1 MNSAPCWSFTADSR
15 IIFSMPT
22 FLCAYRVRTVLCVS
36 ALLMASCG
44 GRTGSD
50 GNETIGTESDG
61 STGGSPN
68 DLLGGSASYTTAGG
82 TSPQTGGRSW
92 AYTAGGA
99 PMPATGGKAFSTGG
113 APTPATGGKAFST
126 GGAPMPATGGKA
138 FSTGGAPMPA
148 TGGKAFSTGGAP
160 MPATG
165 GKAFSTGG
173 SSAVSCAGVV
183 CAAIPTT
190 CTQIVQ
196 APGAC
201 CPTCLDSGCPPC
213 ANVTCPTG
221 THLELAVGAC
231 CETCVADPPDPCT
244 TGQQSYASMRASMM
258 DKYGSSGC
266 KNSTE
271 CVIIPENNSCTWTC
285 GIATPSSMSSS
296 FQSNLDSSAKSY
308 CASCKPP
315 PTVLCELTVPAC
327 VNAKCV
333 AVNSP

>member
-1 MNSAPCWSFTADSR
+1 MA
-15 IIFSMPT
+15 T
-22 FLCAYRVRTVLCVS
+22 FFRAKRVRTVLCVS
-36 ALLMASCG
+36 ASLIAACG
-44 GRTGSD
+44 GRTDSD
-50 GNETIGTESDG
+50 GNETIGTGSDG
-61 STGGSPN
+61 ATGGG
-68 DLLGGSASYTTAGG
+68 LSYTTTGGALPETGG
-82 TSPQTGGRSW
+82 TSFTYS
-92 AYTAGGA
+92 TGGA

-113 APTPATGGKAFST
+113 APMPATGGKSVSAA

-160 MPATG
+160 TPATG
-165 GKAFSTGG
+165 GKSVSAAGG
-173 SSAVSCAGVV
+173 SSGVSCAGVV

-190 CTQIVQ
+190 CTHIVQ
-196 APGAC
+196 APGTC

-213 ANVTCPTG
+213 ATVVCLAG
-221 THLELAVGAC
+221 THAETAVGAC
-231 CETCVADPPDPCT
+231 CATCVADPPDPCT
-244 TGQQSYASMRASMM
+244 TGQQSYASARASMI

-271 CVIIPENNSCTWTC
+271 CVIIPENNLCTSTC

-296 FQSNLDSSAKSY
+296 LQSNLDSSAKSY
-308 CASCKPP
+308 CTSCKPP
-315 PTVLCELTVPAC
+315 PVVVCELMVPAC

>member
-1 MNSAPCWSFTADSR
+1 MQA
-15 IIFSMPT
+15 
-22 FLCAYRVRTVLCVS
+22 
-36 ALLMASCG
+36 
-44 GRTGSD
+44 
-50 GNETIGTESDG
+50 
-61 STGGSPN
+61 TGGKAFS
-68 DLLGGSASYTTAGG
+68 T
-82 TSPQTGGRSW
+82 
-92 AYTAGGA
+92 GGA
-99 PMPATGGKAFSTGG
+99 PMPATGGNAFSTGG

-126 GGAPMPATGGKA
+126 GGAPTPATGGN
-138 FSTGGAPMPA
+138 
-148 TGGKAFSTGGAP
+148 
-160 MPATG
+160 
-165 GKAFSTGG
+165 AFSTGG

-213 ANVTCPTG
+213 TIVVCLAG
-221 THLELAVGAC
+221 THAETAVGAC
-231 CETCVADPPDPCT
+231 CATCVADPPDTCT

-315 PTVLCELTVPAC
+315 PAVLCELMVPAC
-327 VNAKCV
+327 VNSKCV

>member
-1 MNSAPCWSFTADSR
+1 
-15 IIFSMPT
+15 MPT
-22 FLCAYRVRTVLCVS
+22 FLCAHRVRTVLCVS

-50 GNETIGTESDG
+50 GNETIGTGSDG
-61 STGGSPN
+61 ATGGG
-68 DLLGGSASYTTAGG
+68 LSYTTTGGALPETGG
-82 TSPQTGGRSW
+82 TPWTYST
-92 AYTAGGA
+92 GGA

-113 APTPATGGKAFST
+113 APTPATGGN
-126 GGAPMPATGGKA
+126 
-138 FSTGGAPMPA
+138 
-148 TGGKAFSTGGAP
+148 
-160 MPATG
+160 
-165 GKAFSTGG
+165 AFSTGG

-315 PTVLCELTVPAC
+315 PAVLCELMVPAC
-327 VNAKCV
+327 VNSKCV

>member
-1 MNSAPCWSFTADSR
+1 MRGILPPCWSFTADSR

-22 FLCAYRVRTVLCVS
+22 FFRANRMRTVLCVS
-36 ALLMASCG
+36 ASLIAACG

-50 GNETIGTESDG
+50 GNETIGTGSDG
-61 STGGSPN
+61 ATGGG
-68 DLLGGSASYTTAGG
+68 LSYTT
-82 TSPQTGGRSW
+82 
-92 AYTAGGA
+92 
-99 PMPATGGKAFSTGG
+99 TGG
-113 APTPATGGKAFST
+113 ALPETGGT
-126 GGAPMPATGGKA
+126 PWTY
-138 FSTGGAPMPA
+138 
-148 TGGKAFSTGGAP
+148 STGGAP

-213 ANVTCPTG
+213 TIVVCLAG
-221 THLELAVGAC
+221 THAETAVGAC
-231 CETCVADPPDPCT
+231 CATCVADPPDACT

-315 PTVLCELTVPAC
+315 PAVLCELMVPAC
-327 VNAKCV
+327 VNSKCV